1 MGVLGLGEEDHRDKV
16 LFYHIISREHTMNMI
31 MTIDVDLDPLVEIVC
46 VRFLQCKVTLFPPFH
61 FVVFEEEVTL
71 PSPHLRGGKLWSTY

>member
-46 VRFLQCKVTLFPPFH
+46 VRFLQCKVTLFLPFH
-61 FVVFEEEVTL
+61 NVEV
-71 PSPHLRGGKLWSTY
+71 PMHNSH